1 MCIHD
6 STTKR
11 TARENLAVAQSTLA
25 ELRRLDVRRWRGAK
39 WARQRIATLEEVLA
53 VAPAAKRILIEV
65 KCGPQIVP
73 VLKSVLESS
82 RLTLEQTIL
91 ISFSAK
97 LVAEAKKQLPKPK
110 PFWLTGFG
118 KDKKIGAGAP
128 RLRTCSPP
136 SRRFR
141 RTAWTVRPSLA
152 PLTAPSCR
160 SFEPGGWNCTSRLS
174 TTSRPPCIPGNSGPI
189 RSPRTAP
196 LAVGTDGQTANPPP
210 RAQPPAEPTSNVLSV
225 RNLAEI
231 S

>member
-1 MCIHD
+1 MARGEVGPAANRDARGSVGRRPGGQAD
-6 STTKR
+6 SHRGQVR
-11 TARENLAVAQSTLA
+11 TADRPGA
-25 ELRRLDVRRWRGAK
+25 E
-39 WARQRIATLEEVLA
+39 
-53 VAPAAKRILIEV
+53 
-65 KCGPQIVP
+65 
-73 VLKSVLESS
+73 KSVLESS